1 MSRRYG
7 RYGPDH
13 DRWHAGN
20 EWNRR
25 QAARR
30 GFARRTGLLGAAIIV
45 VALLVRDGGD
55 SRWPQILLAGL
66 GVVAASVLIGRHPPS
81 GSATTVLR
89 WSRQS
94 RRNSGVA
101 SSWVLLL
108 RASRWAM
115 LRRAHVWRP
124 SLAEVPW
131 WRRWL
136 IPASE
141 YAVRL
146 ARVGGVAVYSPV
158 EDVTLRVGGPRTGKS
173 GEMADHIA
181 DAPGAVIAT
190 STRLDLLETVG
201 PLRTMS
207 GPVHVFNPSGLGGIA
222 STIAFDPLVG
232 CEVPATAYARAE
244 DMLGSGAAGDSERDY
259 WTAQARR
266 VLSGLLHAAALGG
279 ATMHDVLLWTAAP
292 HTAETT
298 VLAYLRRS
306 PVTAYSAD
314 VAQFLSTNDKTRTS
328 ITSTIM
334 PALSWLTVE
343 TAVAVDRDAEPF
355 DVGELLA
362 NRGTVFLLGGE
373 DGQTAPLVAAL
384 TGHIAR
390 EARRIASMQ
399 PGGRLDPP
407 LTMALDEAAL
417 ICPVPLDQW
426 TADMGGRGVTI
437 HIAVQSRA
445 QLEQRWGSQ
454 GAAAILNNA
463 ATVLV
468 YGGTRD
474 PHDLD
479 AWSKLAGERVDEDLG
494 VVPVLSPAQIA
505 QLPEG
510 QVLII
515 RRATPAAVGTVRMAW
530 RRRDVRRAQR
540 GVAEYERD
548 RAAAGHPGRWHEPVR
563 VPAPV
568 TIDATEEVRVHD

>member
-1 MSRRYG
+1 MRRYDSFSD
-7 RYGPDH
+7 RYGHPP
-13 DRWHAGN
+13 RASVARQMAGL
-20 EWNRR
+20 
-25 QAARR
+25 AA
-30 GFARRTGLLGAAIIV
+30 LLGLTLLVLALLLRSAGPAVPGRDLWPRIAFAGV
-45 VALLVRDGGD
+45 VAL
-55 SRWPQILLAGL
+55 A
-66 GVVAASVLIGRHPPS
+66 VAALGLRAR
-81 GSATTVLR
+81 SASAGTVLLWAR
-89 WSRQS
+89 RS

-101 SSWVLLL
+101 SSWTLLWK
-108 RASRWAM
+108 ASKLAM

-124 SLAEVPW
+124 SLAAVPW
-131 WRRWL
+131 WRRWRV
-136 IPASE
+136 PVSE
-141 YAVRL
+141 YAVRV
-146 ARVGGVAVYSPV
+146 ARVGGLPVYSPV

-201 PLRTMS
+201 PIRRQR

-222 STIAFDPLVG
+222 STVAFDPLTG

-244 DMLGSGAAGDSERDY
+244 DMLATSGGADSDRDY
-259 WTAQARR
+259 WIAQARR

-279 ATMHDVLLWTAAP
+279 ASMHDVLAWTSSPDAAKS
-292 HTAETT
+292 A

-306 PVTAYSAD
+306 PATAYVAD

-343 TAVAVDRDAEPF
+343 TAVAATGDGAAF
-355 DVGELLA
+355 DVADLLA
-362 NRGTVFLLGGE
+362 TRGTVFLLGGE

-390 EARRIASMQ
+390 EARRLAGLR

-407 LTMALDEAAL
+407 LTLALDEAAL

-445 QLEQRWGSQ
+445 QLEQRWGRQ

-468 YGGTRD
+468 FGGTRD
-474 PHDLD
+474 PDDLL
-479 AWSKLAGERVDEDLG
+479 AWSMLAGERVDEDLG
-494 VVPVLSPAQIA
+494 LVPVLSPAQIA
-505 QLPEG
+505 QLPERR
-510 QVLII
+510 VLII

-530 RRRDVRRAQR
+530 KRRA
-540 GVAEYERD
+540 V
-548 RAAAGHPGRWHEPVR
+548 RAAQRADRREVPELAPAGGEVPV
-563 VPAPV
+563 
-568 TIDATEEVRVHD
+568 DA